1 MRSSCSPPTRARWE
15 TSRRSRSSRGTG
27 SWSGGSRRASSGSSC
42 SGRSDNRL
50 MGRSLSEQYAVL
62 FGRPWSIWGSAVLVA
77 TVNVFL
83 FAFDRPWTASD
94 GMRNW
99 GDWVLT
105 GLGIVRRPDL
115 LVPWLYS
122 GSLLNGGVLL
132 GGLVAALL
140 SSEFA
145 IRLPPRGELAQGAIG
160 GLLMGVGAVLAFG
173 CNIGGFFSAT
183 SALSLAGLG
192 MMLGLGAGAFLGLR
206 YLIWETEHR
215 PRWSSGAGRVYL
227 APSDARASRQPW
239 LGALLLVLL
248 LATPAVYSRAGYV
261 AQGVFLLF
269 GVAFGVIFQ
278 RSRFCLVR
286 AFREPF
292 MTGDA
297 EHTRAAAL
305 ALVISTVGFAILKFT
320 DLKDKSEWVF
330 PAAGAGALGGGCG
343 AGSIWRAGEG
353 QVKLWAAIAC
363 FALGGSLARLV
374 AAPTAILKELG
385 AAVFLPSA
393 IGWGGALALVI
404 LVMAAWAL
412 GATWNEEHRRFSA
425 M

>member
-1 MRSSCSPPTRARWE
+1 
-15 TSRRSRSSRGTG
+15 
-27 SWSGGSRRASSGSSC
+27 
-42 SGRSDNRL
+42 

-105 GLGIVRRPDL
+105 GLGIVRRADL
-115 LVPWLYS
+115 LAPWLYS

-145 IRLPPRGELAQGAIG
+145 IRLPPQGELAKGAIG

-183 SALSLAGLG
+183 SALSLAGLA
-192 MMLGLGAGAFLGLR
+192 MMLGLGAGAVLGLR
-206 YLIWETEHR
+206 YLVWETEHR

-239 LGALLLVLL
+239 VGALLLVLL

-305 ALVISTVGFAILKFT
+305 ALVISTLGFAILKFT

-330 PAAGAGALGGGCG
+330 PAAGAGALAGGLAFGVGMTLAGGCG

-363 FALGGSLARLV
+363 FALGASLTRL
-374 AAPTAILKELG
+374 AAAQTGLLQQLG

-393 IGWGGALALVI
+393 IGWGGAIGLVV

-412 GATWNEEHRRFSA
+412 GATWNEETRRFSA
-425 M
+425 L

>member
-1 MRSSCSPPTRARWE
+1 
-15 TSRRSRSSRGTG
+15 
-27 SWSGGSRRASSGSSC
+27 
-42 SGRSDNRL
+42 
-50 MGRSLSEQYAVL
+50 MGRSLSAQYAVL
-62 FGRPWSIWGSAVLVA
+62 FSRPWPVWGSAILVA

-105 GLGIVRRPDL
+105 GLGVVRRADL
-115 LVPWLYS
+115 LAPWLYS
-122 GSLLNGGVLL
+122 GSLLNAGVLL
-132 GGLVAALL
+132 GGLGAALL

-145 IRLPPRGELAQGAIG
+145 
-160 GLLMGVGAVLAFG
+160 
-173 CNIGGFFSAT
+173 
-183 SALSLAGLG
+183 
-192 MMLGLGAGAFLGLR
+192 
-206 YLIWETEHR
+206 
-215 PRWSSGAGRVYL
+215 GRV
-227 APSDARASRQPW
+227 PPW

-248 LATPAVYSRAGYV
+248 LATPFAYSRAGYV

-269 GVAFGVIFQ
+269 GGALGLIFQ

-330 PAAGAGALGGGCG
+330 PAAGAGALGGGLVFGVGMTLAGGCG

-353 QVKLWAAIAC
+353 QGELWAAIAC
-363 FALGGSLARLV
+363 FALGGSLARPV
-374 AAPTAILKELG
+374 AAPPGLL
-385 AAVFLPSA
+385 
-393 IGWGGALALVI
+393 
-404 LVMAAWAL
+404 
-412 GATWNEEHRRFSA
+412 
-425 M
+425 

>member
-1 MRSSCSPPTRARWE
+1 
-15 TSRRSRSSRGTG
+15 
-27 SWSGGSRRASSGSSC
+27 
-42 SGRSDNRL
+42 

-145 IRLPPRGELAQGAIG
+145 IRLPPRGELAKGAIG

-183 SALSLAGLG
+183 SALSLAGLA
-192 MMLGLGAGAFLGLR
+192 MMLGLGVGAVLGLR
-206 YLIWETEHR
+206 YLVWETEHR

-305 ALVISTVGFAILKFT
+305 ALVISTLGFAILKFT

-330 PAAGAGALGGGCG
+330 PAAGAGALAGGLAFGVGMTLAGGCG

-363 FALGGSLARLV
+363 FALGVSLTRL
-374 AAPTAILKELG
+374 AAAQAGLLQQLG

-393 IGWGGALALVI
+393 IGWGGALGLVV

-412 GATWNEEHRRFSA
+412 GATWNEETRRFSA
-425 M
+425 L

>member
-1 MRSSCSPPTRARWE
+1 
-15 TSRRSRSSRGTG
+15 
-27 SWSGGSRRASSGSSC
+27 
-42 SGRSDNRL
+42 

-145 IRLPPRGELAQGAIG
+145 IRLPPRGELAKGAIG

-183 SALSLAGLG
+183 SALSLAGLA
-192 MMLGLGAGAFLGLR
+192 MMLGLGVGAILGLR
-206 YLIWETEHR
+206 YLVWETEHR

-305 ALVISTVGFAILKFT
+305 ALVISTLGFAILKFT

-330 PAAGAGALGGGCG
+330 PAAGAGALAGGLAFGVGMTLAGGCG

-363 FALGGSLARLV
+363 FALGVSLTRL
-374 AAPTAILKELG
+374 AAAQAGLLQQLG

-393 IGWGGALALVI
+393 IGWGGAIGLVV

-412 GATWNEEHRRFSA
+412 GATWNEETRRFSA
-425 M
+425 L

>member
-1 MRSSCSPPTRARWE
+1 
-15 TSRRSRSSRGTG
+15 
-27 SWSGGSRRASSGSSC
+27 
-42 SGRSDNRL
+42 

-145 IRLPPRGELAQGAIG
+145 IRLPPRGELAKGAIG

-183 SALSLAGLG
+183 SALSLAGLA
-192 MMLGLGAGAFLGLR
+192 MMLGLGVGAVLGLR
-206 YLIWETEHR
+206 YLVWETEHR
-215 PRWSSGAGRVYL
+215 PKWSSGAGRVYL
-227 APSDARASRQPW
+227 APSHARASRQPW
-239 LGALLLVLL
+239 VGALLLVLL

-305 ALVISTVGFAILKFT
+305 ALVISTLGFAILKFT

-330 PAAGAGALGGGCG
+330 PAAGAGALAGGLAFGVGMTLAGGCG

-363 FALGGSLARLV
+363 FALGVSLTRL
-374 AAPTAILKELG
+374 AAAQAGLLHQLG

-393 IGWGGALALVI
+393 IGWGGAIGLVVV
-404 LVMAAWAL
+404 VMAAWAL
-412 GATWNEEHRRFSA
+412 GATWNEETRRFSA
-425 M
+425 L

>member
-1 MRSSCSPPTRARWE
+1 
-15 TSRRSRSSRGTG
+15 
-27 SWSGGSRRASSGSSC
+27 
-42 SGRSDNRL
+42 

-145 IRLPPRGELAQGAIG
+145 IRLPPRGELAKGAIG

-183 SALSLAGLG
+183 SALSLAGLA
-192 MMLGLGAGAFLGLR
+192 MMLGLGVGAVLGLR
-206 YLIWETEHR
+206 YLVWETEHR
-215 PRWSSGAGRVYL
+215 PKWSSGAGRVYL
-227 APSDARASRQPW
+227 ASSDAGPSRQPW

-248 LATPAVYSRAGYV
+248 LATPFAYSRVGYV

-269 GVAFGVIFQ
+269 GGAFGLIFQ

-330 PAAGAGALGGGCG
+330 PAAGVGALGGGLVFGVGMTLAGGCG